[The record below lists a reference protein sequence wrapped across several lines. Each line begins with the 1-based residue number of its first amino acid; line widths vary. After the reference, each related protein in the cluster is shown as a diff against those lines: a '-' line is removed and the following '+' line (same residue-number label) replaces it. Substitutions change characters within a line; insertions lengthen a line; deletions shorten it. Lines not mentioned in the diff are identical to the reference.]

1 MNPELLPY
9 IDTAVAVVS
18 AVGVPVSLFFAW
30 RAAAAGRDAVRE
42 MRENRKME
50 AENRREQEEARQEE
64 RFEQEERH
72 REARDEAEADRA
84 RLEWNQ
90 ETERLAEIAQLV
102 VEVREAALVLKEEN
116 RLREPSQIPP
126 ADGSEWPIRGLA
138 HTHTFDA
145 AQLRLRAALA
155 RVERLPNCRKLAG
168 RRDHD
173 PSRRGYYAGDEGR
186 PFEVTSAVVLD
197 CIRLSEEALDEVL
210 GELRSRGGG
219 WELEDDYHGDE
230 SYS

>member
-1 MNPELLPY
+1 MDADLLPY
-9 IDTAVAVVS
+9 IDTAVSVVNALAVLV
-18 AVGVPVSLFFAW
+18 ALFFA
-30 RAAAAGRDAVRE
+30 RQAAVAGLASVRE
-42 MRENRKME
+42 MREARKME
-50 AENRREQEEARQEE
+50 EGYRREQEESHEQELM
-64 RFEQEERH
+64 EQEERH
-72 REARDEAEADRA
+72 REAREEAAAERE
-84 RLEWNQ
+84 RQQWNQ
-90 ETERLAEIAQLV
+90 KTERMAEIAQLV
-102 VEVREAALVLKEEN
+102 VEVRQSALVLKEEN